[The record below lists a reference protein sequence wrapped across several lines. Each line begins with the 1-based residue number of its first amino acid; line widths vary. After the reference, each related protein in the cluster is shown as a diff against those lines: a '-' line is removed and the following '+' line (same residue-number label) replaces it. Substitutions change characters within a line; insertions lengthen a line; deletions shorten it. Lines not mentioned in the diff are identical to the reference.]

1 MCDACFEQR
10 HHEGAARHT
19 DTLRRNN
26 MVQKN
31 NTPMQHTLPARLA
44 VARQSSQQQALVPV
58 FELF

>member
-1 MCDACFEQR
+1 MPVLNSTTMKEQR
-10 HHEGAARHT
+10 GTLTRY
-19 DTLRRNN
+19 DTLNN